1 LAGTGLLKEDKSLQ
15 PLFFK
20 GFGKST
26 LESSKCLSRVT
37 FRHLSSVSRPVPF
50 QEALQT
56 ELPVVVAQP
65 SAIASELV
73 ELPLVISTIQ
83 SAKEEVVVEPQ
94 PSKIAS
100 DLVKKDQEFMY
111 DLPQPLPSSLRGLRS
126 YIIEHKLQARIR
138 EVIGKSYSHCKL
150 SDLQFALSHI

>member
-1 LAGTGLLKEDKSLQ
+1 MLFATLFVLYLVLVSLIQ
-15 PLFFK
+15 YECP
-20 GFGKST
+20 
-26 LESSKCLSRVT
+26 
-37 FRHLSSVSRPVPF
+37 RHQADLDRFIEGV
-50 QEALQT
+50 QEVLQT

-73 ELPLVISTIQ
+73 ELPPVISTLQ

-100 DLVKKDQEFMY
+100 DPVKKDQEFMY